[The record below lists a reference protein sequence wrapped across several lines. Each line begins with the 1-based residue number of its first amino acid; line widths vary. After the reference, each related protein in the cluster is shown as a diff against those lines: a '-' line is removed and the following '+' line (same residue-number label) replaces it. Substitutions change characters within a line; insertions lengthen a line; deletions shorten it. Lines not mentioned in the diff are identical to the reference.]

1 MKKWMCMLLVC
12 VFLLVGCGGQ
22 NDKADNDMK
31 PNLEANLLYENT
43 ISPNEKYVENEGI
56 WFITPSRCIKKQADF
71 W

>member
-43 ISPNEKYVENEGI
+43 ISPNENMWKMRRI